1 MPFCKCFS
9 CCFCYTEKPGEF
21 IHTLGD
27 AHVYN
32 NHISAL
38 EKQLERE
45 PRDFPTLKIVRK
57 VSNIDDFQANDFEIE
72 GYDPHPKIA
81 MDMAV

>member
-1 MPFCKCFS
+1 ML
-9 CCFCYTEKPGEF
+9 KPGEF

-32 NHISAL
+32 NHITAL
-38 EKQLERE
+38 EKQLERD
-45 PRDFPTLKIVRK
+45 PRPFPTLRITRQ
-57 VSNIDDFQANDFEIE
+57 VSEIDDFKAEDFVVE
-72 GYDPHPKIA
+72 GYDPHPKIQ